1 MQTRP
6 IELHYWS
13 TPNGRKISI
22 MLEEIGAPYE
32 VTFVDIDAGEQ
43 RRAEFGVVSAHRQ
56 IPAIVDPE
64 GPGDEPIAIFET
76 GAILMYLARKF
87 GRFYPIDDERRR
99 VEVETWL
106 IWQVANFGPFLGQAH
121 HFNLSAP
128 EEIPY
133 AIERYAAMTR
143 RLYATLEARLAGRD
157 FVAVGD
163 YTIADIAI
171 YPWVARHLR
180 HHIDLAAY
188 PNVLRWY
195 QAVGSRPA
203 VRRGMAVIKPGRV
216 DVALPEP
223 AWRRR
228 VG

>member
-43 RRAEFGVVSAHRQ
+43 RRAEFGAVSAHRQ

-64 GPGDEPIAIFET
+64 GPGGEPIAIFET
-76 GAILMYLARKF
+76 GAILIYLARKF
-87 GRFYPIDDERRR
+87 GRFYPLDDERQR

-188 PNVLRWY
+188 PNVFRWF